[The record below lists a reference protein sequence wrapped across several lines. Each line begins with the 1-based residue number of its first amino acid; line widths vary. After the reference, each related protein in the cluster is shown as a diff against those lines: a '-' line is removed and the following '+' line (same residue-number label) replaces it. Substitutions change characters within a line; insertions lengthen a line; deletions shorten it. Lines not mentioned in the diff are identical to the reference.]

1 MALSPNP
8 IAPRNTTGALR
19 KMLSKNFALAEFIK
33 PEEVREFRDHP
44 MRALLEHRLTAV
56 ASTLQQVRDEL
67 GHALIVTSG
76 WRSRQ
81 RNKAVGGSKTSDHP
95 EGWCADVR
103 SPYISPRKLAACFV
117 SAKSRGLIA
126 FDQLIIYRTH
136 VHVSVNPRGRGQV
149 FHAPN

>member
-1 MALSPNP
+1 MLVTPTP
-8 IAPRNTTGALR
+8 IAPRNTTGAFR

-33 PEEVREFRDHP
+33 PEEVSEFRDHR
-44 MRALLEHRLTAV
+44 MRPLFEHRLTMLATV
-56 ASTLQQVRDEL
+56 LQQVRDEL
-67 GHALIVTSG
+67 DHALIVTSG

-81 RNKAVGGSKTSDHP
+81 RNKAVGGSNTSDHP

-103 SPYISPRKLAACFV
+103 SPYISPSKLAACFV